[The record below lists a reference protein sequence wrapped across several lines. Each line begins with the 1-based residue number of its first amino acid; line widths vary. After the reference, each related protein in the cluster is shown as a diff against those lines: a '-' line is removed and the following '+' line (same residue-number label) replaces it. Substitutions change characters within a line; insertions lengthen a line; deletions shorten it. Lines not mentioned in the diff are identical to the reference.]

1 MSEYPS
7 GITFADYA
15 GPKEYEC
22 KKCNSKIK
30 YAKFFGSDGKIITK
44 DGLDPDGKF
53 GKDTNVFTTSVFPNS
68 ERSLHKCYTI
78 EWPKQEP
85 HGKIDSPEPE
95 QKQLI
100 PNESEI
106 IDRSQLDTTP
116 QAKELTLDDLSLG
129 NLKGEVLAECA
140 ILWKIEEWITNYL
153 KIKLGGESPNPAKVG
168 MWHKLISERLARS
181 HET

>member
-1 MSEYPS
+1 MPEYPD

-44 DGLDPDGKF
+44 DGLEPDGKF

-68 ERSLHKCYTI
+68 DHSLHKCYPI
-78 EWPKQEP
+78 EWPKQEVKESDVKRTDLLTHYP
-85 HGKIDSPEPE
+85 VEMTTPEPD
-95 QKQLI
+95 K
-100 PNESEI
+100 
-106 IDRSQLDTTP
+106 P

-129 NLKGEVLAECA
+129 NLKGEVQAECA
-140 ILWKIEEWITNYL
+140 MLWKIDEWITNYL

-181 HET
+181 HESG